1 MPYITLSNGSWVH
14 YRGRRTL
21 SPDAQ
26 AALRTTIERVMAN
39 IAAEQA
45 GGPACCAHCGGSGL
59 HATDAPGPQCA
70 GSGQA
75 PEAPAP

>member
-1 MPYITLSNGSWVH
+1 MAAGSTTAAAA
-14 YRGRRTL
+14 TL

-39 IAAEQA
+39 MEAERA

-59 HATDAPGPQCA
+59 HATDVPCA
-70 GSGQA
+70 HCGGSGQA